1 MAMETRR
8 TILIDPIETR
18 HGLMVV
24 TLNRPERR
32 NAFDRLM
39 IDELREVFVEIGK
52 NRSVRGV
59 ILTGAGPVFC
69 AGADLHWMGSET
81 VTMAEARK
89 DAESLLELLRAI
101 DDCPC
106 PVIGKIQ
113 GPAFGGGLGLIAACD
128 IVIARADA
136 TFAFGE
142 VRLGLV
148 PAVIAP
154 FLLRKTGPSFLRRY
168 GLTGEPFS
176 SSIAR
181 DAGLVHEVVEPS
193 ALDVR
198 VDHVAE
204 LVSRSAPGAV
214 RETKALL
221 RQLNA
226 LSEDE
231 RWKRAIETNVLA
243 RLSPEAREGLRAFC
257 EKREPVWPETATI

>member
-1 MAMETRR
+1 MKRRR
-8 TILIDPIETR
+8 TILIDTSETR
-18 HGLMVV
+18 EGFVVV

-39 IDELREVFVEIGK
+39 MDELREVFVEIGA

-69 AGADLHWMGSET
+69 AGADLRWMESES
-81 VTMAEARK
+81 VTMAGARA
-89 DAESLLELLRAI
+89 DAESLLGLLQAI

-113 GPAFGGGLGLIAACD
+113 GPAYGGGIGLIAACD
-128 IVIARADA
+128 IVVARADA
-136 TFAFGE
+136 TLAFGE
-142 VRLGLV
+142 VRWGLV

-154 FLLRKTGPSFLRRY
+154 LLLPKTGSSFLRRY

-176 SSIAR
+176 ASIAK

-193 ALDVR
+193 ALDAW

-204 LVSRSAPGAV
+204 LVTRSAPGAV
-214 RETKALL
+214 RATKALFRKL
-221 RQLNA
+221 DT

-231 RWKRAIETNVLA
+231 QWKLAVETNVRA
-243 RLSPEAREGLRAFC
+243 RLSLEAREGLRAFR
-257 EKREPVWPETATI
+257 EKREPVWPGTTTV

>member
-1 MAMETRR
+1 MEQRQTVLIDTSETRESFV
-8 TILIDPIETR
+8 L
-18 HGLMVV
+18 V

-39 IDELREVFVEIGK
+39 IDELYQVFIEIGK

-69 AGADLHWMGSET
+69 AGADLRWMGSEA
-81 VTMAEARK
+81 VTMAEART
-89 DAESLLELLRAI
+89 DAESLLMLLRAI

-113 GPAFGGGLGLIAACD
+113 GPAFGGGIGLIAACD
-128 IVIARADA
+128 IVVARADA
-136 TFAFGE
+136 TFALSE
-142 VRLGLV
+142 VRVGLV

-154 FLLRKTGPSFLRRY
+154 LLLRKTGLSFLRRY

-176 SSIAR
+176 ASIAKE
-181 DAGLVHEVVEPS
+181 AGLVHEVVEPS
-193 ALDVR
+193 SLDAR

-204 LVSRSAPGAV
+204 LVGRSAPDAV
-214 RETKALL
+214 REAKVLFRKLGT
-221 RQLNA
+221 

-231 RWKRAIETNVLA
+231 QGKLAVETNVRA
-243 RLSPEAREGLRAFC
+243 RLSPEAREGLRAFR
-257 EKREPVWPETATI
+257 EKREPVWPGAIIE